1 MVRPAVDLAAL
12 VALPP
17 AERLALVQALWDSLR
32 AEPGALPVTEAERAL
47 VARRRAE
54 VRRDPDAALAWEDIR
69 AELGAEQDADERAA
83 AAEGGAAP
91 GP

>member
-32 AEPGALPVTEAERAL
+32 TEAGALPISEAERAL
-47 VARRRAE
+47 VAERRAE
-54 VRRDPDAALAWEDIR
+54 LRRDPDAALAWADVR
-69 AELGAEQDADERAA
+69 ADLWAEQEADERAA
-83 AAEGGAAP
+83 PGGGGAP
-91 GP
+91 GR